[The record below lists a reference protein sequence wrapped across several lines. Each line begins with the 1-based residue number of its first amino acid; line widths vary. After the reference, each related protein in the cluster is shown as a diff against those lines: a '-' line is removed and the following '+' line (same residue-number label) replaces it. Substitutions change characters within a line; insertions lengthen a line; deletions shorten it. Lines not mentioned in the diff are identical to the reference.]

1 MAQFNDC
8 KSFKKDII
16 KTEIL
21 SPILGNQV
29 VKTSAVTWVYIRKMA
44 AKEHHNVLKNKKVF
58 LELNKQQR

>member
-29 VKTSAVTWVYIRKMA
+29 VKTSAVTWVCISKMA
-44 AKEHHNVLKNKKVF
+44 SKGHHNVLKSKKVSS
-58 LELNKQQR
+58 ELNKQQR